1 MVRRPLGTRHVID
14 VECFVHSTV
23 DTYTATTWE
32 WFRVLLLMAREV
44 VRLPKPQH
52 RCTAEMITKI
62 RKGRS

>member
-1 MVRRPLGTRHVID
+1 VID